1 MIVLSEKIEELN
13 ISLTETTKRAEE
25 AERQLIVLKS
35 KASFSEKLVSHY
47 DNIYGITKKC
57 SDFKILLNA
66 GHQSQNFSE

>member
-47 DNIYGITKKC
+47 DNII
-57 SDFKILLNA
+57 FV
-66 GHQSQNFSE
+66 